1 MTGSDTASTRVLLNN
16 VDHHD
21 LRIKTGRGPFWGDE
35 INEITVFPTEF
46 DALAREYV
54 ILFRRTDDDRYVA
67 SVLLGLDRDEN
78 LYLDGTAWNARFI
91 PALLQRGPF
100 SIGLPGPGEQGEPM
114 IHVDLA
120 DPRVSRSEGEPVFLD
135 HGGNAPYLDHV
146 GGVLRTIF
154 AGDQI
159 SPLMSAAF
167 ARAGLFEAAT
177 LELEIGDGRR
187 YAIPDVY
194 LVSAQRFAEL
204 DGTTLAALNA
214 QDFLRCAV
222 WAITSLGNIS
232 ALITRKRTR
241 DAVR

>member
-1 MTGSDTASTRVLLNN
+1 MTGPDPSSTRVLLNN

-21 LRIKTGRGPFWGDE
+21 IRVRTERGAGWGDA

-46 DALAREYV
+46 DALSREYV
-54 ILFRRTDDDRYVA
+54 ILFRRNDVGAYSA

-78 LYLDGTAWNARFI
+78 VYVDGTEWNARFI

-100 SIGLPGPGEQGEPM
+100 SIGLPAAGTQGEPM
-114 IHVDLA
+114 IHIDLA
-120 DPRVSRSEGEPVFLD
+120 DPRVSRSVGEPVFLD

-154 AGDQI
+154 AGDRLL
-159 SPLMSAAF
+159 PKMAAAF
-167 ARAGLFEAAT
+167 DEAGLFEAAT

-187 YAIPDVY
+187 YAIPDVH
-194 LVSAQRFAEL
+194 LVSADRFAKL
-204 DGTTLAALNA
+204 DGVALAKLNA
-214 QDFLRCAV
+214 RDFLRCAV

-232 ALITRKRTR
+232 ALIERKRAR
-241 DAVR
+241 DAVG

>member
-1 MTGSDTASTRVLLNN
+1 MAGPDSASTRVLLNN

-21 LRIKTGRGPFWGDE
+21 LRIRTERRAAWGDG
-35 INEITVFPTEF
+35 INEIPVFPTEF

-54 ILFRRTDDDRYVA
+54 ILFRRTDDGRYNA

-78 LYLDGTAWNARFI
+78 LYLDGTTWNARFI

-100 SIGLPGPGEQGEPM
+100 SIGMPAPGEPGEPM

-120 DPRVSRSEGEPVFLD
+120 DPRVSRSDGEPVFLD

-154 AGDQI
+154 AGDQV
-159 SPLMSAAF
+159 SPVMAAAF
-167 ARAGLFEAAT
+167 ADAGLFEAAT

-194 LVSAQRFAEL
+194 LVSAARFATL
-204 DGTTLAALNA
+204 DGATLASLNA

-232 ALITRKRTR
+232 ALIERKRSR